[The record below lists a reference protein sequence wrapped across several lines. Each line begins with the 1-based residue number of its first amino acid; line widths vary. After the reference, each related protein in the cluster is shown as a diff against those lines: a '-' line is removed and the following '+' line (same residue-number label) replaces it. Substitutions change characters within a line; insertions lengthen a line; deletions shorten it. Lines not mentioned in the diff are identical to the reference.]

1 MSIYPGNEF
10 NRDDESIVSLGFWNP
25 DGDEETSKES
35 SDAGELSAET
45 EVFAEDSSKEPTL
58 AEPGEVKSAF
68 EAPANPWDTPDSAQS
83 YAHTTVNEPV
93 VAVGEDAVSK
103 VELIP
108 GGVKSAVEAILAVA
122 DVPVSTREF
131 ASALIVS
138 ERAVETAIDELYMEY
153 NGYTDSE
160 DAFHEPRGFE
170 LRRINGGWRLY
181 ARKDF
186 SPWVARFVTGGQ
198 GKKLSASV
206 METLAVIAYQQPA
219 TRGYVSQV
227 RGVNV
232 DAAFRTLKQ
241 RGLITETIPET
252 STGAAQYITT
262 ETFLEKLGLDHLGE
276 LPKLAPFLPDA
287 NDIEIATENS

>member
-1 MSIYPGNEF
+1 MSIYPGDEF
-10 NRDDESIVSLGFWNP
+10 NREDESIVNLGYWDP
-25 DGDEETSKES
+25 GADD
-35 SDAGELSAET
+35 DAPSVPA
-45 EVFAEDSSKEPTL
+45 
-58 AEPGEVKSAF
+58 AEPNGMDEAAEPETASAKVKSEEESA
-68 EAPANPWDTPDSAQS
+68 APANPWDAPDSAQT
-83 YAHTTVNEPV
+83 YASATVNEPII
-93 VAVGEDAVSK
+93 AAGEDAVSK

-138 ERAVETAIDELYMEY
+138 ERAVEAALDELYLEY
-153 NGYTDSE
+153 NGYTDS
-160 DAFHEPRGFE
+160 DGSAHEPRGFE

-181 ARKDF
+181 ARKEF

-198 GKKLSASV
+198 GKKLTSSV

-241 RGLITETIPET
+241 RGLITETVPET
-252 STGAAQYITT
+252 GSGASQYITT
-262 ETFLEKLGLDHLGE
+262 GTFLEKLGLDSLDE
-276 LPKLAPFLPDA
+276 LPKLAPFLPDI

>member
-1 MSIYPGNEF
+1 MSIYPGQEF
-10 NRDDESIVSLGFWNP
+10 NRDDESIVNLGYWDPGADDDAPSEPAEDVDPAENDTEP
-25 DGDEETSKES
+25 ETADAES
-35 SDAGELSAET
+35 AGEM
-45 EVFAEDSSKEPTL
+45 PT
-58 AEPGEVKSAF
+58 V
-68 EAPANPWDTPDSAQS
+68 APSNPWDTPDTAQT
-83 YAHTTVNEPV
+83 YAATTVNEPII
-93 VAVGEDAVSK
+93 AAGEDAVSK

-108 GGVKSAVEAILAVA
+108 GGVKSAVESILAVA

-138 ERAVETAIDELYMEY
+138 ERAVDAALDELYMEY
-153 NGYTDSE
+153 NGYTDS
-160 DAFHEPRGFE
+160 DGNSHEPRGFE
-170 LRRINGGWRLY
+170 LRRLNGGWRLY

-198 GKKLSASV
+198 GKKLTASV
-206 METLAVIAYQQPA
+206 METLTVIAYQQPA

-241 RGLITETIPET
+241 RGLITETVPET
-252 STGAAQYITT
+252 GSGAAQYITT
-262 ETFLEKLGLDHLGE
+262 DTFLEKLGLNSLDE
-276 LPKLAPFLPDA
+276 LPKLAPFLPDI